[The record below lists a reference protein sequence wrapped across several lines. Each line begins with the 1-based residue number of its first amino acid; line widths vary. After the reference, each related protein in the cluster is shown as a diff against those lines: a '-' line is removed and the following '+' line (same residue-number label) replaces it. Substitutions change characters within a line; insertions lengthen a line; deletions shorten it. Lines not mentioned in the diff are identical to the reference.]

1 MDSYSKSPTLK
12 VYLKLKQQECYIE
25 KSIETLLANAK
36 LDLEMVCTIRRN
48 SESVEIE
55 RSLKISKK
63 AFDYSYFYL
72 NFATY
77 LFKSERIDNT
87 RKFTRKQLTGT
98 LNENVRVIYEEL
110 LDAKSMINE
119 DNVETID
126 LESFKSKLHSLWKRM
141 QESKESLVAL
151 DALVAEQKDLESE
164 LVGLLRVVR
173 KQQEEKA
180 STKGSSSGE
189 TGPAKRSTVSDREAS
204 SSVQDLCGLLARS
217 GHNGNWS
224 EEDHQLFCR
233 LRQRQQQRSKSGK
246 QSLAQLV
253 RLVQAKCPDLSREAI
268 VEHELWYRRYLEL
281 REQQRQAVQQWRQRR
296 RADLASHSSEQPTS
310 VAAISAKSCDES
322 CSSQPRD
329 PCEPLR
335 SPGRPVNDDST
346 ARDRLLR
353 LAVHKRAEA
362 ERKRQLVLRSREQR
376 EKLRLID
383 ERRRALN
390 SRGRRVE
397 DRRVYDFSI
406 GYQNKMERKLLDALQ
421 TNFSSNDSGTSDRT
435 VEKSQEDVQTS
446 MTRQNK

>member
-36 LDLEMVCTIRRN
+36 LDLEMVCAIRRN

-55 RSLKISKK
+55 
-63 AFDYSYFYL
+63 
-72 NFATY
+72 
-77 LFKSERIDNT
+77 
-87 RKFTRKQLTGT
+87 RKQLTGT

-180 STKGSSSGE
+180 STKGSSSSGE
-189 TGPAKRSTVSDREAS
+189 TGSAKRSAASDREQDRGGEAS

-296 RADLASHSSEQPTS
+296 RADLAARSSEQPTS
-310 VAAISAKSCDES
+310 VVAISAKSCDKS

-353 LAVHKRAEA
+353 LAAHKRAEA
-362 ERKRQLVLRSREQR
+362 ERKRQLVLHSREQR

-383 ERRRALN
+383 ERRRALD
-390 SRGRRVE
+390 STGRRVA

-406 GYQNKMERKLLDALQ
+406 GYQNKMERKLLDALR

-435 VEKSQEDVQTS
+435 VEKSQEDV
-446 MTRQNK
+446 